1 MINGRR
7 FIFMLLAIFD
17 FFCQPR
23 QFHSEFGLPS
33 TYKDVT
39 VLGFYGLCM
48 DGQRFCFFMPIRSTK
63 ICCRKI
69 ASRYEVSSAIV
80 TSTNHGQI
88 CLTFPSKLFEVDLTV
103 CMDISPN
110 PGPELGFEM
119 RSTGATDSQYNF
131 VLI

>member
-1 MINGRR
+1 MAAGLYLFCLQF
-7 FIFMLLAIFD
+7 FIFSANLW
-17 FFCQPR
+17 

-33 TYKDVT
+33 AYKDVT
-39 VLGFYGLCM
+39 VLDIYGLCM
-48 DGQRFCFFMPIRSTK
+48 DGQRFFFMPIRSTK

-88 CLTFPSKLFEVDLTV
+88 CLTFPSKLFKVDLTV

-119 RSTGATDSQYNF
+119 RSTGTTNSQYNF